1 MSEELL
7 DSIVGSREHSYIARV
22 EREMNAMR
30 EIWLA
35 VVARS
40 ACGAIEKHSTCQS
53 SAHIVQEGKIIPA
66 PFFHS
71 MTICRLL

>member
-40 ACGAIEKHSTCQS
+40 ACGAIEKHSTCH
-53 SAHIVQEGKIIPA
+53 AY
-66 PFFHS
+66 
-71 MTICRLL
+71 

>member
-7 DSIVGSREHSYIARV
+7 DSIVGSRELYSYIARV
-22 EREMNAMR
+22 EEREMNAMR

-40 ACGAIEKHSTCQS
+40 ACGAIEKHSTCH
-53 SAHIVQEGKIIPA
+53 AY
-66 PFFHS
+66 
-71 MTICRLL
+71 